1 MSSLEDTAQ
10 RHAEHVVE
18 KFSSFSVNVN
28 FPKNENKFC
37 NYKLCNFKFF
47 VVCNCKTDN
56 MFIKSYDLINRT
68 YLRIGTSER
77 KKYEGENE
85 ENR

>member
-37 NYKLCNFKFF
+37 NYKLYNFKFLLS
-47 VVCNCKTDN
+47 VIAKQTTCLLSP
-56 MFIKSYDLINRT
+56 MI
-68 YLRIGTSER
+68 
-77 KKYEGENE
+77 
-85 ENR
+85 